1 MSFEEIKFNKILIIS
16 CRQIGDVLLTTPL
29 IDRVADFWPNAIID
43 FLGISGTVEILAGH
57 PYLNECIGVKRRLN
71 WMEYFLLLKKITNQY
86 DLSIV
91 TQSNDRSYLYGLLAA
106 PYRIGVCNP
115 GFEDKGWKRWIS
127 KFQVPVDS
135 VNQHAVT
142 EKLNLLDPFEKLPRD
157 SHLIAVT
164 PPAAELLPE
173 SIKLPEWYVVIHPTP
188 LNAYKRW
195 PTENW
200 ASLIEFIT
208 ASGMPIVVS
217 GGPGEADAELRDE
230 LLGSLSPQAQSMV
243 WDTTGQLQFGQLS
256 ALLQRA
262 SAYIGI
268 DTSIT
273 HLAAACNIPTIA
285 IFGPTPPT
293 NFGPWPNG
301 FSGSQPYQLKVLSQ
315 TVRNVTILQGAG
327 SCVPCRKSGCEDTP
341 NSSSRCLDELS
352 PERVIAAYEALSL

>member
-1 MSFEEIKFNKILIIS
+1 MTTVPEISRILIIS
-16 CRQIGDVLLTTPL
+16 CRQIGDVLITTPL
-29 IDRVADFWPNAIID
+29 IQKAREIWPQAEID
-43 FLGISGTVEILAGH
+43 FLGFANALPILQGS
-57 PYLNECIGVKRRLN
+57 PFLNQVIATQRKQGWRQS
-71 WMEYFLLLKKITNQY
+71 WALLKKITRQY
-86 DLSIV
+86 DLALIS
-91 TQSNDRSYLYGLLAA
+91 QPNDRSYLYGFLAA
-106 PYRIGVCNP
+106 PCRIGVCTP
-115 GFEDKGWKRWIS
+115 GLEDRGWKRWTARS
-127 KFQVPVDS
+127 QVPIDYFY
-135 VNQHAVT
+135 QHVVT
-142 EKLNLLDPFEKLPRD
+142 EKLKLVDLFDKVQEPD
-157 SHLIAVT
+157 AVFVT
-164 PPAAELLPE
+164 PPAMKPLPA
-173 SIKLPEWYVVIHPTP
+173 SVHLPKKYVVIHPTP

-200 ASLIEFIT
+200 ARLIEFIA

-217 GGPGEADAELRDE
+217 GGPDKADAELRDE
-230 LLGSLSPQAQSMV
+230 LLGSLSLQTQNMV
-243 WDTTGQLQFGQLS
+243 LDTTGQLQFGQLS

-301 FSGSQPYQLKVLSQ
+301 FSGAQPYQLKALSQ

-341 NSSSRCLDELS
+341 NSPSRCLDELS